1 MFTRKTALIQA
12 HQFLNDLK
20 AFGLHP
26 TRAVLFGSIAK
37 GRQHALS
44 DLDLAV
50 WDPSFSGV
58 LGLDYE
64 RILPVLRPCK
74 MLELHTFHPDET
86 PENTPFVKEI
96 VTSGIEIPV

>member
-20 AFGLHP
+20 A
-26 TRAVLFGSIAK
+26 FGSIAK